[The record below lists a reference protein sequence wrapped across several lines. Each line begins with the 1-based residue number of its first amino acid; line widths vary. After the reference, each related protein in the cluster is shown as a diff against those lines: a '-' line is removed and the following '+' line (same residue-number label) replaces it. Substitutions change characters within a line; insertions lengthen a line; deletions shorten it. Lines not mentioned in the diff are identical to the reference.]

1 MNYAGSPSH
10 SPATLWFYTVV
21 FTSMVPRPAASAL
34 PGNLCKKYRFLYPTP
49 GCVHAK
55 LLQSCPTLCKPVDHS
70 LPGSSVHGILQAR
83 ILDWFA
89 IPSSEDLP
97 DPGMEPESP
106 MSPALAGRF
115 LTTAPLGKP
124 HPRPADS
131 ETPWWGPEV
140 LCFNK
145 MIHMPLILEN
155 HCLLTSLLEHNWE
168 WKRKLNIKKH
178 I

>member
-21 FTSMVPRPAASAL
+21 FTSVVPRPAASAL

-55 LLQSCPTLCKPVDHS
+55 LLQSCPILCKPVDHS

-97 DPGMEPESP
+97 DPGMEPES
-106 MSPALAGRF
+106 L
-115 LTTAPLGKP
+115 
-124 HPRPADS
+124 
-131 ETPWWGPEV
+131 
-140 LCFNK
+140 
-145 MIHMPLILEN
+145 
-155 HCLLTSLLEHNWE
+155 CLLHWQAGSLPLHHLGSPIPDLLTP
-168 WKRKLNIKKH
+168 KLPGGAQKSCVLTRWFRCHSYLRITAY
-178 I
+178 